1 VIDRW
6 RTDAELAADL
16 RARDSDAWALTYV
29 RFLAPMRGVAR
40 RFAPVGQADD
50 VVHEVF
56 AKFWDRT
63 ELFDPERGSL
73 RGYLLAMTRS
83 RSIDVYREDA
93 ARRGRETRDLDD
105 GRLSPAAAVEADA
118 IARITT
124 DELIMIIRMLPR
136 GEREAIGLAFFR
148 HLSYQEVATTLGVP
162 EGTVKGRI
170 RAGLLRM
177 RTAVGELDLVV
188 RPLPEE
194 IAPDH
199 TGLTTDADR

>member
-1 VIDRW
+1 MIDRW
-6 RTDAELAADL
+6 GTDAEFAVDL
-16 RARDSDAWALTYV
+16 RVRDSDAWALAYM
-29 RFLAPMRGVAR
+29 RFLAPMRGVAQ
-40 RFAPVGQADD
+40 RFGPVGQADD
-50 VVHEVF
+50 IVHEVF
-56 AKFWDRT
+56 AKFWDRP

-93 ARRGRETRDLDD
+93 ARRRRETRDLDD
-105 GRLSPAAAVEADA
+105 GRLSPAASVEADA
-118 IARITT
+118 IAGITT

-148 HLSYQEVATTLGVP
+148 HLSYQEVAATLGVP
-162 EGTVKGRI
+162 EGTVKSRI

-177 RTAVGELDLVV
+177 RTALGELDLVE

-194 IAPDH
+194 IVPYG
-199 TGLTTDADR
+199 TGATTDH